1 MIENDHLCTLNGD
14 IRLDALLGRRALQ
27 IMTSLARTANA
38 EALVDTVLP
47 TGPRFRFYNTYRYA
61 TDYVGAMQ
69 RWHERWGPT
78 FTLHDVAGT
87 SVVTSDPELICE
99 LFAEGRSEVFA
110 AGAPD
115 TFDVLVGTRSLLH
128 LPGAAHHQ
136 RRKLLNPAFSREA
149 MGAWTDAVLEATRIE
164 LDVLPRQGR
173 FVAVQATRRITLR
186 VMTKLV
192 FGALGER
199 DEAIRETV
207 LRLAANLHPRFLL
220 VRGLQREWG
229 GRSAFGRFMAASRT
243 LDRLLLAQV
252 AERRAAPHDSLLDRM
267 IASVDEQGRALDDAT
282 LVDELRNL
290 LFGGHETTAR
300 SLAWAL
306 DYLHRDPELLERTRR
321 ELAAVD
327 EPAALLRH
335 PLLAAII
342 DETLRIRPIAGQ
354 LFRVLAR
361 PLALGRWRLPAG
373 VIVSPAPC
381 LVHLRADLW
390 PEPERFDPERFLNG
404 HPRPG
409 TFIPFGGGVHRCLG
423 ANLARFELALVLGTL
438 LREYAFEL
446 VEAQP
451 PAWVRDGLPLGPAG
465 GVPLRLLGQA

>member
-1 MIENDHLCTLNGD
+1 
-14 IRLDALLGRRALQ
+14 
-27 IMTSLARTANA
+27 MTSLARTANA

-47 TGPRFRFYNTYRYA
+47 TGPRFRIYNTYRYA
-61 TDYVGAMQ
+61 SDYVGAMQ

-78 FTLHDVAGT
+78 FTLRDIAGT
-87 SVVTSDPELICE
+87 SVVTSDPALICE
-99 LFAEGRSEVFA
+99 VFAEGRSEVFA

-115 TFDVLVGTRSLLH
+115 SFDVLVGMRSLLH

-136 RRKLLNPAFSREA
+136 RRKLLNPAFSRES
-149 MGAWTDAVLEATRIE
+149 MPAWTAAVLEATHVE
-164 LDVLPRQGR
+164 LATVPRSGH
-173 FVAVQATRRITLR
+173 FVALEATRRITLR

-192 FGALGER
+192 FGAFGER
-199 DEAIRETV
+199 DAAIRATV
-207 LRLAANLHPRFLL
+207 LRLMANLHPSFLL

-229 GRSAFGRFMAASRT
+229 GRSAFARFMAASRE

-252 AERRAAPHDSLLDRM
+252 AEHRAAPQGSVLDRM
-267 IASVDEQGRALDDAT
+267 IASVDEQGRSLDDAT

-300 SLAWAL
+300 VLAWAL
-306 DYLHRDPELLERTRR
+306 DYLHRDRVLLERTRR
-321 ELAAVD
+321 ELADVH
-327 EPAALLRH
+327 EPAALLQH

-342 DETLRIRPIAGQ
+342 DETMRIRPIAGQ

-361 PLALGRWRLPAG
+361 PLALGPWRLPPG

-390 PEPERFDPERFLNG
+390 PEPERFDPTRFLAAR
-404 HPRPG
+404 PKPG

-446 VEAQP
+446 VDARP
-451 PAWVRDGLPLGPAG
+451 PAWVRDGLPLSPAG
-465 GVPLRLLGQA
+465 GVPLRLRGRA